1 MQAYLAGNQG
11 ESLASESVAAV
22 RKIVDSVPAPSG
34 VKAYVTGAGALIAD
48 QHSAGQKS
56 LQKVT
61 IITFVVIIV
70 MLLWVYRS
78 IITVFSTL
86 FMVVIEVMAARGLSL
101 SWPTTTS
108 WDCRPSRLIFWCC
121 WPSPLGQTM
130 RSLFSADIKRR
141 AA

>member
-48 QHSAGQKS
+48 QHWAGQKS

-86 FMVVIEVMAARGLSL
+86 FMVVIEVMAARGG
-101 SWPTTTS
+101 
-108 WDCRPSRLIFWCC
+108 CRFPGLQQHHGIVDLR
-121 WPSPLGQTM
+121 G
-130 RSLFSADIKRR
+130 
-141 AA
+141 